1 MVVAPALQ
9 FYSRYRSNFKKG
21 VGSFMDLVY
30 SHVCGLDVH
39 KKNVVAC
46 IITPEGKEIRT
57 FSTMTDDLIALKEF
71 IKAKGCSV
79 VAMEST
85 GSYWKPIYNLLE
97 LESIKILLV
106 NAKHIKNVPGRK
118 TDVKDAEW
126 IASLLQH
133 GLLQGSFVP
142 DREQRELR
150 ELVRYRKS
158 LIEEKSRELNR
169 IQKVLEGA
177 NIKLSSVVS
186 DINGASSR
194 SILEAIINGEE
205 NPETLAELS
214 QGKLKNKMDEL
225 KRALKG
231 LINHHQR
238 MLLEIQLRHIDY
250 LDEEI
255 AKLDEEIKNR
265 MLPFEKDLA
274 LLDTIPGVGRRTAE
288 QIIAEIGTNMEQFP
302 SAAHLCSWAGLC
314 PGHNE
319 SAGKQKSAR
328 TRKGNQKLRSSL
340 IEAARAASR
349 AKDTYLSSQY
359 HRIAARRGAN
369 RAAVAVAHS
378 ILIIVYHILKQ
389 KQPYIELGPTY
400 YEEKKRNMI
409 IRQSLKK
416 LESLGLKVTVES
428 AAS

>member
-428 AAS
+428 VAS

>member
-1 MVVAPALQ
+1 M
-9 FYSRYRSNFKKG
+9 
-21 VGSFMDLVY
+21 
-30 SHVCGLDVH
+30 
-39 KKNVVAC
+39 
-46 IITPEGKEIRT
+46 
-57 FSTMTDDLIALKEF
+57 
-71 IKAKGCSV
+71 
-79 VAMEST
+79 
-85 GSYWKPIYNLLE
+85 
-97 LESIKILLV
+97 
-106 NAKHIKNVPGRK
+106 
-118 TDVKDAEW
+118 
-126 IASLLQH
+126 
-133 GLLQGSFVP
+133 P

-150 ELVRYRKS
+150 EHVRYRKS

>member
-158 LIEEKSRELNR
+158 LIEEKSREFNR

-428 AAS
+428 AVS